1 MTTDGGNV
9 PYVMFYSIKK
19 HAEILLLYVR
29 ALREIQTQLNNPDC
43 AILIEI
49 KTFRRR
55 WTKVV
60 RTGTLNIKL
69 NSQKSRD
76 VLSSSGVV
84 EN

>member
-1 MTTDGGNV
+1 
-9 PYVMFYSIKK
+9 MFFSIKQ
-19 HAEILLLYVR
+19 HAETSLLYVR
-29 ALREIQTQLNNPDC
+29 TSREIQTQLNDPDC
-43 AILIEI
+43 SILIAI

-55 WTKVV
+55 RTKVV
-60 RTGTLNIKL
+60 RPGTHDIKL